1 MLIFLTGYG
10 FKIADISRSYLEIIV
25 YRGLR
30 MKIKC
35 KLGFDVRK
43 DIGLCDIID
52 RETGEVLKTAEEVF
66 EQLIREPS
74 DTRPCAKRD
83 RDGKPNRW
91 VEKRRGCILQGGKR
105 RCEHCVEVIYEDGDE
120 ELKQKA
126 PAATGAKN

>member
-74 DTRPCAKRD
+74 DTRPCAMRGP
-83 RDGKPNRW
+83 DGKPARW
-91 VEKRRGCILQGGKR
+91 VEKRRGCIMQGGKS
-105 RCEHCVEVIYEDGDE
+105 RCEHCLEVIEDELE
-120 ELKQKA
+120 E
-126 PAATGAKN
+126 